1 MTNVNME
8 LKVSFPDI
16 PEALGGFANYEI
28 NNTTAIVEF
37 IHSLKKELDGTI
49 LEVHDMK
56 FINTNDNRNGFFM
69 FDLSNDMVIIF
80 YKSLFFDGNAITITL
95 KTKDAPIYNH
105 NILYETNVACP
116 YMDKWEYLP
125 YKSLTVLANFKTE
138 TDLLVKSITS
148 VIASHTVEK
157 IDM

>member
-1 MTNVNME
+1 MENVSME

-16 PEALGGFANYEI
+16 PEALGDFANNEI

-49 LEVHDMK
+49 LEVRDMK
-56 FINTNDNRNGFFM
+56 FINTDDRYKGFFM
-69 FDLSNDMVIIF
+69 FVLSNNMVIVF
-80 YKSLFFDGNAITITL
+80 YKGLVFDVNAIMIAL
-95 KTKDAPIYNH
+95 KTNNMYT
-105 NILYETNVACP
+105 LYETNVTCS
-116 YMDKWEYLP
+116 YMDKWEYEYFP
-125 YKSLTVLANFKTE
+125 YQSETAIEDFKTE
-138 TDLLVKSITS
+138 TDLFVKSINS